1 MFTFKPPIQEIIFE
15 PDRILDMKKI
25 LLLLCTL
32 FAVFNI
38 NAQDAREFVK
48 WQLSAT
54 SQEDQKVILS
64 AHATMQGEWY
74 MYAQDPAGDGSLI
87 PPNVVVIET
96 KNVKSL
102 QDVKEVQKYKTK
114 HIAELEFDINYHVH
128 ELTLNQTVSVQN
140 NAPIVVAINYMTCD
154 LKTQVCLTPVDDTF
168 ALVYDAVANK
178 YAPAPYNASMLQD
191 VVAKADDVNSDTIAQ
206 TEVEEKSLHVEAGLE
221 KKSLLEIFIMGLLA
235 GFVAFIMPCI
245 YAMLPI
251 TVSFFTKR
259 SKDRATGIK
268 NAFLYSLSIIAI
280 FVAIG
285 ALVSILFGPK
295 TMYELSTSMGFNL
308 FVFAIFI
315 IFGVSLLGAFEIT
328 LPSSWTSKLDS
339 KANTNS
345 FSGIFFMAL
354 VLVLVSFSCTSAFIS
369 SLIVYIIGSGNSL
382 GGIVGFF
389 GFGLALALPFSIFA
403 LFPSLLNNVAK
414 SGGWLNAIKVTM
426 GFIELA
432 MAMKFLSNVDLQ
444 YHWGIL
450 NFDVYLCIW
459 IAIFGALTLYLLGF
473 IRFSHDGDMPQ
484 NMFGKSYLTVT
495 RTVFAMFS
503 LAFTLYLVPGLWG
516 APLTMVSGFLP
527 ERKTLEFNIHDKLVE
542 LQANT
547 AKESA
552 LGEHKPKKYTDR
564 LHSEFPGIETY
575 FDYHE
580 ALAASKALNKPV
592 LVDFTGH
599 SCVNCRKM
607 ERAVLSKPDILK
619 RMRDEFIIVS
629 LYCDDKTKLSESE
642 IITGS
647 DGKKITTLG
656 AKNLELQYT
665 KFNAVAQP
673 LYVFVDSDG
682 NIILNAGGYDP
693 DIDRFHKVMDEVLS
707 KFSK

>member
-1 MFTFKPPIQEIIFE
+1 MRNLFLLFCSLIFSFH
-15 PDRILDMKKI
+15 L
-25 LLLLCTL
+25 
-32 FAVFNI
+32 
-38 NAQDAREFVK
+38 NAQNARELVK
-48 WQLSAT
+48 WTFSTVAKEAGHFTLNAKAS
-54 SQEDQKVILS
+54 
-64 AHATMQGEWY
+64 MQGEWY

-87 PPNVVVIET
+87 PPTLTIINT
-96 KNVKSL
+96 DKVKSVGKL
-102 QDVKEVQKYKTK
+102 TEVEPYKTK
-114 HIAELEFDINYHVH
+114 AVEELGFDINYHLH
-128 ELTLNQTVSVQN
+128 QLTLTQDVNVVDNS
-140 NAPIVVAINYMTCD
+140 PIVAVIEYMTCD
-154 LKTQVCLTPVDDTF
+154 LATQVCLAPVVDTV
-168 ALVYDAVANK
+168 ALTYDAATQNYVAGT
-178 YAPAPYNASMLQD
+178 YNASMIAGAI
-191 VVAKADDVNSDTIAQ
+191 VTPIEVADNSNDEKITDNAADEAP
-206 TEVEEKSLHVEAGLE
+206 SLHVDSALD

-268 NAFLYSLSIIAI
+268 NAFLYSISIIAI
-280 FVAIG
+280 FTAIG

-308 FVFAIFI
+308 FVFAIFVV
-315 IFGVSLLGAFEIT
+315 FGVSLLGAFEIT
-328 LPSSWTSKLDS
+328 LPSSWTTKLDS

-354 VLVLVSFSCTSAFIS
+354 VLVVVSFSCTSAFIS

-450 NFDVYLCIW
+450 DFDVYLAIW
-459 IAIFGALTLYLLGF
+459 IALFSALTLYLFGF
-473 IRFSHDGDMPQ
+473 IRFSHDGDLPQ
-484 NMFGKSYLTVT
+484 NLFGKSYLTVT
-495 RTVFAMFS
+495 RTMFAMTS
-503 LAFTLYLVPGLWG
+503 LAFTLYLIPGLWG
-516 APLTMVSGFLP
+516 APLTAVSGFLP
-527 ERKTLEFNIHDKLVE
+527 ERKTLEFNVHDRLSVIE
-542 LQANT
+542 SNT
-547 AKESA
+547 SVTID
-552 LGEHKPKKYTDR
+552 LGEHKPKKYTDK
-564 LHSEFPGIETY
+564 LHSEFPGITTY
-575 FDYHE
+575 FDYEE

-607 ERAVLSKPDILK
+607 ERAVLSKPGILK
-619 RMRDEFIIVS
+619 RMKEEFIIVS
-629 LYCDDKTKLSESE
+629 LYCDDKTKLTADE
-642 IITGS
+642 IAIGS
-647 DGKKITTLG
+647 DGKELTTLG
-656 AKNLELQYT
+656 AKNLDLQYT
-665 KFNAVAQP
+665 KFKAVAQP
-673 LYVFVDSDG
+673 LYVFVDGDG
-682 NIILNAGGYDP
+682 NMILNAGGYDP
-693 DIDRFHKVMDEVLS
+693 DVDRFNKVMDEVLR
-707 KFSK
+707 KFHNK